1 MNIFNSN
8 KKGVKECFIQLL
20 VLSIGDVKIYF
31 SRIIEKLFS
40 FMVICLIL
48 VIILFIFGLIID
60 YYRRDSYTVKRYYYR
75 TPEQNIGGGE
85 EYYFRY
91 WLWQRYKK
99 KYLESVIRNDLG
111 ITRVYSRKALR
122 RRQNRKTRIPFLMEV
137 YCNAK

>member
-1 MNIFNSN
+1 M
-8 KKGVKECFIQLL
+8 QLL
-20 VLSIGDVKIYF
+20 EQSIGDVKIYF

-60 YYRRDSYTVKRYYYR
+60 YYRRDSYTVKRYYR